1 MSKYDFIKN
10 GNTLYWNAP
19 DNGKASGA
27 YKVISAPKE
36 IDEDSIILIASDHS
50 EAEVFPSELFPFGM
64 TMSHKEDFQRWKA
77 RYEAEGT
84 IFYDRLS
91 EVTYTDRDL
100 SVGDRVIFTNDH
112 GVVFGPHEVLAFGK
126 PVNGRCVK
134 RAVQGMCPYTPCTQ
148 HLIFPSDK
156 AHTHPPVPFPHVPPP
171 ACCHHYP
178 HP

>member
-10 GNTLYWNAP
+10 GNILYWNDP

-84 IFYDRLS
+84 ISTTDFPKSPTQTGIYPSVTGLS
-91 EVTYTDRDL
+91 SPTTTE
-100 SVGDRVIFTNDH
+100 
-112 GVVFGPHEVLAFGK
+112 
-126 PVNGRCVK
+126 
-134 RAVQGMCPYTPCTQ
+134 
-148 HLIFPSDK
+148 
-156 AHTHPPVPFPHVPPP
+156 
-171 ACCHHYP
+171 
-178 HP
+178 